1 MSADASQP
9 QRAYPDTVQ
18 IARDYYNSEDADN
31 FYFHVWGGEDIHIGL
46 YEGAD
51 DAIKDASGRTVA
63 LLADRI
69 KDKLGAPGAR
79 MVDLGAG
86 YGGAA
91 RWLARRFGC
100 RVLALNLSETENERD
115 RQMNRA
121 AGLDALIDVVDGS
134 FEQVPAENGTFD
146 AAWSQDAIL
155 HSGHRDKVM
164 DEVDRVLKPGGEL
177 VFTDPMQADDC
188 PDGVLQPVLDR
199 IHLESLG
206 SFAFYREQARR
217 LGWEEIGIVDMTDQL
232 VTHYG
237 RVAAVL
243 RAERG
248 SLAARVSDA
257 YIERMLQG
265 LQHWVDAGRNGYL
278 AWGVMHFRKPA

>member
-1 MSADASQP
+1 MNQAQANYSEV
-9 QRAYPDTVQ
+9 VQ
-18 IARDYYNSEDADN
+18 TARDYYNSEDADN

-46 YEGAD
+46 YDGAD
-51 DAIKDASGRTVA
+51 DAIKDASERTVA
-63 LLADRI
+63 FMADRL
-69 KDKLGAPGAR
+69 KHKLEAPEAR
-79 MVDLGAG
+79 VVDLGAG

-91 RWLARRFGC
+91 RWLAKRFGC
-100 RVLALNLSETENERD
+100 RVLALNLSEAENERD

-121 AGLDALIDVVDGS
+121 QGVERLIEVVDGS
-134 FEQVPAENGTFD
+134 FEQVPAENGSFD

-164 DEVDRVLKPGGEL
+164 DEVDRVLKPGGEI

-188 PDGVLQPVLDR
+188 PEGVLQPVLDR
-199 IHLESLG
+199 IHLSSLG

-217 LGWEEIGIVDMTDQL
+217 LGWEEVAIVDMTAQL
-232 VTHYG
+232 VSHYG

-243 RAERG
+243 NAERD
-248 SLAARVSDA
+248 SLEGKVSGA
-257 YIERMLQG
+257 YIDRMLQG
-265 LQHWVDAGRNGYL
+265 LQHWVEAGRNGYL